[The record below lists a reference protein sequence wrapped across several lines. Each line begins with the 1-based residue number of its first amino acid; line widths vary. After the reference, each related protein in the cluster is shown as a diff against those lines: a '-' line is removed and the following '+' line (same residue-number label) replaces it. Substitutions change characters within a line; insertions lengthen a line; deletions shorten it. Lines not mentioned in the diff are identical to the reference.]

1 MLGGAK
7 LDLRL
12 RCPASLARAN
22 GGARLDRPALA
33 EGIWRRRTR
42 AIGRKNLEGGDGAD
56 RRPEPALQLRHL
68 DARARAPEVRQR
80 RPEDTFPARDR
91 ARRNPLVPG

>member
-42 AIGRKNLEGGDGAD
+42 PIGRKDPEGGDVAD
-56 RRPEPALQLRHL
+56 RRPEPALQLRHF
-68 DARARAPEVRQR
+68 DARTCAPEIRQR
-80 RPEDTFPARDR
+80 RTEGTLPARDR
-91 ARRNPLVPG
+91 ARRNPVVP